1 MNSILGRIADT
12 FYYADNAHVLMYTA
26 ELYLAV
32 LTLALVV
39 FYIIARSSSRKH
51 IMNAI
56 VCVEVTL
63 NERLDGRKSGDPE
76 AMSYGKY
83 WIGMQ
88 DSPNAESYQMN
99 PKRSFFEKAFA
110 PDYPVGVF
118 LARFH
123 DAMRAGGMG
132 EDPGVVL
139 LNDLLQD
146 ESYCARLGRLYQR
159 GGKRGLTIRGNR
171 SYRKDRTNPNS
182 VRVMADIPE
191 QAGKRFAQST
201 GGCVAERLCI
211 TMETV

>member
-1 MNSILGRIADT
+1 MNSILGQITDA

-26 ELYLAV
+26 ELYMAILTVV
-32 LTLALVV
+32 LVA
-39 FYIIARSSSRKH
+39 FYIIARRSSRKH
-51 IMNAI
+51 IMYNL

-63 NERLDGRKSGDPE
+63 NERLDGRKSGDPA

-88 DSPNAESYQMN
+88 DSPNAEIYQMN
-99 PKRSFFEKAFA
+99 PKRSFFGKAFA
-110 PDYPVGVF
+110 PDYPVSVF

-123 DAMRAGGMG
+123 DAMRAGGME

-139 LNDLLQD
+139 LKELLQD
-146 ESYCARLGRLYQR
+146 AGYCARMGRLYRR
-159 GGKRGLTIRGNR
+159 GGKKGLTIRGNR
-171 SYRKDRTNPNS
+171 SYRKDRTNSNS
-182 VRVMADIPE
+182 VRVVADIPE

>member
-1 MNSILGRIADT
+1 MKSILERFVDA
-12 FYYADNAHVLMYTA
+12 FYYADNTRVLMYTA

-32 LTLALVV
+32 LILALVV
-39 FYIIARSSSRKH
+39 AYIIARKSSRKH

-63 NERLDGRKSGDPE
+63 NERLDGRKSGDPA

-88 DSPNAESYQMN
+88 DSPNAENYQMN
-99 PKRSFFEKAFA
+99 PKRGFFGKAFA
-110 PDYPVGVF
+110 PDYPVSSF
-118 LARFH
+118 LARFC
-123 DAMRAGGMG
+123 DVMRAGGMG

-139 LNDLLQD
+139 LSDLMQD
-146 ESYCARLGRLYQR
+146 EGYCARLGRLYQR
-159 GGKRGLTIRGNR
+159 GEKRGLTIRGNR

-182 VRVMADIPE
+182 VRVVAGIPE

-211 TMETV
+211 TMESV